1 MMFKI
6 VLGAKILN
14 VVSAKEGDDYNKV
27 HEGCGF
33 GQKLFLTWVF

>member
-14 VVSAKEGDDYNKV
+14 VVSAKEGDDYSKV